1 MPSVWGTSLGTG
13 FWRCRRGVG
22 AGEKLDLEP
31 GRPQALS
38 SEPPSLPGRAPRG
51 AGERRS
57 RGRECPGVVRS
68 NRMGQKRSGTGR
80 EGGDRASKR
89 TNLGGEVGVG
99 WGWGRKK
106 PRRQTLW
113 PGDWVPRKSK
123 GPSGHSKS
131 KSNPREETR
140 SSEGRAWKGN
150 LFPRGEAR
158 RREPSGLRSLCI
170 SVPPLTPSATGAGP
184 ERRTEPRGTGSRA
197 VVGGMG
203 RALGG
208 QRPGD

>member
-51 AGERRS
+51 AGGRRS

-80 EGGDRASKR
+80 GGGGDRASKR

-99 WGWGRKK
+99 WGAEKS
-106 PRRQTLW
+106 
-113 PGDWVPRKSK
+113 PGDRLYGLGTGCRGKVK
-123 GPSGHSKS
+123 GPVDTPRA
-131 KSNPREETR
+131 NPIRERKREAPKG
-140 SSEGRAWKGN
+140 ECGRGT
-150 LFPRGEAR
+150 FSPGEKPVG
-158 RREPSGLRSLCI
+158 ENPVGSDPSI

-184 ERRTEPRGTGSRA
+184 ERRTEPRGAGSRA